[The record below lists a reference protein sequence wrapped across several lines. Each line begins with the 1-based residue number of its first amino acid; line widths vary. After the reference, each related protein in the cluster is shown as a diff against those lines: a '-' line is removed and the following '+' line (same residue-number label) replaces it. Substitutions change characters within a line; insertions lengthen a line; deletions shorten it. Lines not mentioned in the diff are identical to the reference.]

1 MKTISILGS
10 TGSIGKQAL
19 DIVSLEKQNFVIDY
33 IYADSDYAELFNQ
46 IKQFSPKFAC
56 INNKNS
62 YNKLVSLLGK
72 KYSTKIIL
80 GEADTLDLISTRD
93 VDLVINGIVGIK
105 GLKPSIAAINN
116 NTDIALSNKESLV
129 LAGHIL
135 TSKAKENKVN
145 IFPVD
150 SEHSALWQCLVGESI
165 DDIKKLILTASGGP
179 FRELD
184 VNKFSNI
191 TVEEALNHPNWAMGN
206 KITIDSATM
215 MNKGFEV
222 IETFWLFNIDYEKID
237 IVVHPQS
244 IIHSMVEFNDTS
256 VKAQLGLPDMRVP
269 INYAINFPKHTPLNI
284 ESLDLTKIKD
294 LTFEKPDLEKFK
306 CIQLAYDSL
315 KTGGS
320 STAVLN
326 ISNDMA
332 VELFLTKQIQFN
344 DIPKLIEMS
353 LEKHCHINSPTLE
366 DIDSLVDWTHSFIR
380 KEIA

>member
-19 DIVSLEKQNFVIDY
+19 DIINLQKQDFVIDY
-33 IYADSDYAELFNQ
+33 IYADSDFNGLFEQ

-56 INNKNS
+56 INNENS
-62 YNKLVSLLGK
+62 YNKLVALVGK
-72 KYSTKIIL
+72 KHNTKIIL
-80 GEADTLDLISTRD
+80 GESNTLDLISSRN

-105 GLKPSIAAINN
+105 GLKPSIAVINH

-135 TSKAKENKVN
+135 TNKAKENKVN

-150 SEHSALWQCLVGESI
+150 SEHSALWQCLVGENT
-165 DDIKKLILTASGGP
+165 DEIKRLILTASGGP

-184 VNKFSNI
+184 AHKFSKI
-191 TVEEALNHPNWAMGN
+191 TVEDALNHPNWKMGN

-222 IETFWLFNIDYEKID
+222 IETFWLFNIDHKKID

-284 ESLDLTKIKD
+284 ESLDLTRIKD

-315 KTGGS
+315 EMGGS

-366 DIDSLVDWTHSFIR
+366 DIDFLVDWTHSFISE
-380 KEIA
+380 EIV